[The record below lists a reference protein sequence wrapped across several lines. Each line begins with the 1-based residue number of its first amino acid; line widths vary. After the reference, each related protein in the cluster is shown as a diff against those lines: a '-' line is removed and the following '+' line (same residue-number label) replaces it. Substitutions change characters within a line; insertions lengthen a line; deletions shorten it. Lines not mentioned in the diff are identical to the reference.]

1 MKRTMEKRLLSIAIS
16 ISLIF
21 GSMLS
26 APMQVSAATVKRTMA
41 NVIIFVEFSDTEYG
55 KDDKHAGHETAVY
68 GQCFR
73 GNNSAAYAKSLFDGD
88 ASHPIALKQYLK
100 TISYGQL
107 QVENVFPQI
116 SGDKIAPYRL
126 KNPAAYYT
134 NTGNGDNGDQKMI
147 KELIENNAIKL
158 PSGAT
163 VDYDGDGA
171 IDNLTIVYTTNKD
184 ADAHKSTYKSGG
196 GIGGYA
202 VKDYNMLPEY
212 SVFMMKAVGVA
223 CHEFLHTVGYPD
235 LYRENAVSNG
245 RPVGEWGIMASAGR
259 YLQYPL
265 AYLRGGMTNWFTIPT
280 VEESRQQYSLYAASK
295 TTTNTKDQQ
304 AVILK
309 TSYSDSEFFVLEYRK
324 RAKTVDEYESTNLIQ
339 ASGLIIYRVN
349 TRYSQN
355 YYSSGDMIYVF
366 RPGDSYNENGRE
378 KARGNV
384 STGAL
389 AAELGRTSYG
399 SSDPNAT
406 LMDGAITYSD
416 GTNSGIVIS
425 NVGSNA
431 GDKITFDIT
440 YHPVDEYWT
449 TMTTLDDAP
458 TYEMDSYMD
467 ADGTIYSLQR
477 KGMGNA
483 PVSLYQY
490 NAAGWKKLGTPLA
503 NVNNDFVL
511 GKYNGN
517 LYVGYV
523 NTSTLNFKLLRWNS
537 SGWTE
542 VFTSPENTCSSNTFA
557 MTSAEDGIYFSYLNN
572 QNHSL
577 TAYRHTT
584 SGVKE
589 LGDIVAQGTAFY
601 DSSSIGNV
609 SITAEQGKV
618 VLGYRDVIENPIN
631 VKIFNS
637 SRNTWETLETS
648 ALKGDG
654 IVKLHRNQIYSMRS
668 ESLSTNGG
676 ELYQYNLSTT
686 NGAWTRIGPGAFSEE
701 NAFEKDICF
710 IGDVPYVAMVGGSSQ
725 HGKVMNLVDGQW
737 GMIGNKITNEK
748 INNLQIFSKGNDLYA
763 TYCTDGN
770 KVYIKSHFAK
780 EIIITPD
787 ENPDGSGGNT
797 GNNPGGDSN
806 GTGGND
812 GNTGGNTG
820 STGGN
825 TGSTGGN
832 TGSSGGNSGS
842 TGGNTGSTGGNS
854 GSTGGNTG
862 STGDNSGN
870 TGNTEGSGGTTGNN
884 PGTSNGSGDSS
895 QGNGG
900 TIDVPEPPVNTSD
913 IKDLSVI
920 MLKSNSLRLSWNS
933 VPNIK
938 SYEVYYSTS
947 PDSGFK
953 RLTTTKK
960 TFYDFKRA
968 KCGQTYYFQVRTMS
982 KLGKQK
988 VYSDFCPPVAGRTV
1002 LNGTVDAY
1010 IAKTTYNSI
1019 TIKWNKVRDAKK
1031 YEIYYATSPG
1041 GEYHFLKSQGGRSFT
1056 HKKLTTGD
1064 TYYYQIRPVRD
1075 SYKGEFSS
1083 IVSSKT
1089 VLNALTK
1096 LQAKP
1101 SGAGR
1106 IKVSWK
1112 KVPGAKAYVILRA
1125 DSEEGPYEQIGVSY
1139 KPNYLDAGLPDATGY
1154 YYKVYGVSGAHKT
1167 NVEGP
1172 VWQLTK
1178 AAKK

>member
-26 APMQVSAATVKRTMA
+26 APMQASAATVKRTMA

-324 RAKTVDEYESTNLIQ
+324 QSQTVDEYESKNLLQ

-366 RPGDSYNENGRE
+366 RPGDSYNANGRE
-378 KARGNV
+378 KALKYV

-389 AAELGRTSYG
+389 ASELGRTSYG

-440 YHPVDEYWT
+440 YHTAGEYWT
-449 TMTTLDDAP
+449 TVAELDNDP

-467 ADGTIYSLQR
+467 TDGTIYSLQR
-477 KGMGNA
+477 KENGISG
-483 PVSLYQY
+483 PVYLYQY
-490 NAAGWKKLGTPLA
+490 TTGGFRKFDASFKNADIGFNLK
-503 NVNNDFVL
+503 
-511 GKYNGN
+511 KYNGR
-517 LYVGYV
+517 LYMGCIDR
-523 NTSTLNFKLLRWNS
+523 NSRIFALLQWNG
-537 SGWTE
+537 SGWSK
-542 VFTSPENTCSSNTFA
+542 VYASSKPCGNGGFA
-557 MTSAEDGIYFSYLNN
+557 MTSADDGISFAYVDESN
-572 QNHSL
+572 QNLYAYKYTASGIQSL
-577 TAYRHTT
+577 G
-584 SGVKE
+584 S
-589 LGDIVAQGTAFY
+589 IVAQGKY
-601 DSSSIGNV
+601 LSDISMS
-609 SITAEQGKV
+609 AEHENI
-618 VLGYRDVIENPIN
+618 VLGYRDAFANSQLY
-631 VKIFNS
+631 VKIYN
-637 SRNTWETLETS
+637 RTDNTWKAAGNLSLT
-648 ALKGDG
+648 GDG
-654 IVKLHRNQIYSMRS
+654 IVKLNNNHIYLMRS
-668 ESLSTNGG
+668 ESLNTSGG
-676 ELYQYNLSTT
+676 ELYQYNLSAA
-686 NGAWTRIGPGAFSEE
+686 NGEWTRIGPGAFSEE
-701 NAFEKDICF
+701 SAYEKDICF
-710 IGDVPYVAMVGGSSQ
+710 IGDVPYVAMTGGTSQ
-725 HGKVMNLVDGQW
+725 HGKVINLVDGQW
-737 GMIGNKITNEK
+737 GMLGNKITNEK

-763 TYCTDGN
+763 TYCTDGK

-780 EIIITPD
+780 EIIVTPD

-797 GNNPGGDSN
+797 GDNPGGDSN

-820 STGGN
+820 S
-825 TGSTGGN
+825 
-832 TGSSGGNSGS
+832 SGGNSGS
-842 TGGNTGSTGGNS
+842 TGGNTG
-854 GSTGGNTG
+854 
-862 STGDNSGN
+862 
-870 TGNTEGSGGTTGNN
+870 NTEGNGGTTGNN

-982 KLGKQK
+982 KVGKQK
-988 VYSDFCPPVAGRTV
+988 VYSDFCPAVSGRTV

>member
-324 RAKTVDEYESTNLIQ
+324 QAQTVDEYESKNLLQ

-366 RPGDSYNENGRE
+366 RPGDSYNANGRE
-378 KARGNV
+378 KALKYV

-389 AAELGRTSYG
+389 ASELGRTSYG
-399 SSDPNAT
+399 SSNPNAT
-406 LMDGAITYSD
+406 LTDGAITYSD

-490 NAAGWKKLGTPLA
+490 NAAGWKKFGTPLA

-523 NTSTLNFKLLRWNS
+523 NTSTSNFKLLRWNS

-577 TAYRHTT
+577 TAYRYTT

-601 DSSSIGNV
+601 GSSSIGNV

-668 ESLSTNGG
+668 ESLSTSGG
-676 ELYQYNLSTT
+676 ELYQYNLSAA
-686 NGAWTRIGPGAFSEE
+686 NGEWTRIGPGAFSEE
-701 NAFEKDICF
+701 SAYEKDICF
-710 IGDVPYVAMVGGSSQ
+710 IGDVPYVAMTGGTSQ
-725 HGKVMNLVDGQW
+725 HGKVINLVDGQW
-737 GMIGNKITNEK
+737 GMLGNKITNEK

-763 TYCTDGN
+763 TYCTDGK

-780 EIIITPD
+780 EIIVTPD

-797 GNNPGGDSN
+797 GDNPGGDSN

-820 STGGN
+820 S
-825 TGSTGGN
+825 
-832 TGSSGGNSGS
+832 SGGNSGS
-842 TGGNTGSTGGNS
+842 TGGNTG
-854 GSTGGNTG
+854 
-862 STGDNSGN
+862 
-870 TGNTEGSGGTTGNN
+870 NTEGNGGTTGNN

-982 KLGKQK
+982 KVGKQK
-988 VYSDFCPPVAGRTV
+988 VYSDFCPAVSGRTV

-1172 VWQLTK
+1172 VLQLTK

>member
-324 RAKTVDEYESTNLIQ
+324 QAQTVDEYESKNLLQ

-366 RPGDSYNENGRE
+366 RPGDSYNANGRE
-378 KARGNV
+378 KALKYV

-389 AAELGRTSYG
+389 ASELGRTSYG
-399 SSDPNAT
+399 SSNPNAT
-406 LMDGAITYSD
+406 LTDGAITYSD

-490 NAAGWKKLGTPLA
+490 NAAGWKKFGTPLA

-523 NTSTLNFKLLRWNS
+523 NTSTSNFKLLRWNS

-577 TAYRHTT
+577 TAYRYTT

-601 DSSSIGNV
+601 GSSSIGNV

-668 ESLSTNGG
+668 ESLSTSGG
-676 ELYQYNLSTT
+676 ELYQYNLSAA
-686 NGAWTRIGPGAFSEE
+686 NGEWTRIGPGAFSEE
-701 NAFEKDICF
+701 SAYEKDICF
-710 IGDVPYVAMVGGSSQ
+710 IGDVPYVAMTGGTSQ
-725 HGKVMNLVDGQW
+725 HGKVINLVDGQW
-737 GMIGNKITNEK
+737 GMLGNKITNEK

-763 TYCTDGN
+763 TYCTDGK

-780 EIIITPD
+780 EIIVTPD

-797 GNNPGGDSN
+797 GDNPGGDSN

-820 STGGN
+820 S
-825 TGSTGGN
+825 
-832 TGSSGGNSGS
+832 SGGNSGS
-842 TGGNTGSTGGNS
+842 TGGNTG
-854 GSTGGNTG
+854 
-862 STGDNSGN
+862 
-870 TGNTEGSGGTTGNN
+870 NTEGNGGTTGNN

-895 QGNGG
+895 QGNG
-900 TIDVPEPPVNTSD
+900 S
-913 IKDLSVI
+913 
-920 MLKSNSLRLSWNS
+920 
-933 VPNIK
+933 
-938 SYEVYYSTS
+938 
-947 PDSGFK
+947 
-953 RLTTTKK
+953 
-960 TFYDFKRA
+960 
-968 KCGQTYYFQVRTMS
+968 
-982 KLGKQK
+982 
-988 VYSDFCPPVAGRTV
+988 
-1002 LNGTVDAY
+1002 
-1010 IAKTTYNSI
+1010 
-1019 TIKWNKVRDAKK
+1019 
-1031 YEIYYATSPG
+1031 
-1041 GEYHFLKSQGGRSFT
+1041 
-1056 HKKLTTGD
+1056 
-1064 TYYYQIRPVRD
+1064 
-1075 SYKGEFSS
+1075 
-1083 IVSSKT
+1083 
-1089 VLNALTK
+1089 
-1096 LQAKP
+1096 
-1101 SGAGR
+1101 
-1106 IKVSWK
+1106 
-1112 KVPGAKAYVILRA
+1112 
-1125 DSEEGPYEQIGVSY
+1125 
-1139 KPNYLDAGLPDATGY
+1139 
-1154 YYKVYGVSGAHKT
+1154 
-1167 NVEGP
+1167 
-1172 VWQLTK
+1172 
-1178 AAKK
+1178 

>member
-26 APMQVSAATVKRTMA
+26 APMQASAATVKRTMA

-88 ASHPIALKQYLK
+88 ASNPIALKQYLK

-406 LMDGAITYSD
+406 LMNKAITYSD

-449 TMTTLDDAP
+449 TMAELDNDP
-458 TYEMDSYMD
+458 TDEMDSYMD
-467 ADGTIYSLQR
+467 TDGTIYSLQR
-477 KGMGNA
+477 KGMGLSA

-490 NAAGWKKLGTPLA
+490 NAAGWKKLGTPLS
-503 NVNNDFVL
+503 NVSSSFKL

-517 LYVGYV
+517 LYAGYLDTRTWV
-523 NTSTLNFKLLRWNS
+523 FKLLRWS
-537 SGWTE
+537 GSGWAE
-542 VFTSPENTCSSNTFA
+542 VFTSKDTCSSNTFT
-557 MTSAEDGIYFSYLNN
+557 MTSAEDGIYFSYLDD
-572 QNHSL
+572 QTHRLS
-577 TAYRHTT
+577 AYRYTT
-584 SGVKE
+584 SGVAK
-589 LGDIVAQGTAFY
+589 LGDMVAQGDAY
-601 DSSSIGNV
+601 GSDIGSV

-618 VLGYRDVIENPIN
+618 VLGYRDAVKKQIN

-637 SRNTWETLETS
+637 SQNVWEAVGSSTLT
-648 ALKGDG
+648 GDG
-654 IVKLHRNQIYSMRS
+654 IVKLHRNQIYLMKGETS
-668 ESLSTNGG
+668 STNGG
-676 ELYQYNLSTT
+676 ELYRYNLSAA
-686 NGAWTRIGPGAFSEE
+686 NGEWSRIGPGAFSEE
-701 NAFEKDICF
+701 SAFEKDICF
-710 IGDVPYVAMVGGSSQ
+710 IGDVPYVAMIGGTSQ
-725 HGKVMNLVDGQW
+725 HGKVINLIDGQW
-737 GMIGNKITNEK
+737 GMLGNKITNEK

-763 TYCTDGN
+763 TYCTDGK

-806 GTGGND
+806 GIGGND
-812 GNTGGNTG
+812 GN
-820 STGGN
+820 
-825 TGSTGGN
+825 
-832 TGSSGGNSGS
+832 

-862 STGDNSGN
+862 SSGDNSGN
-870 TGNTEGSGGTTGNN
+870 TGNTEGNGGTTGNN

-895 QGNGG
+895 QGNSG

-982 KLGKQK
+982 KVGKQK
-988 VYSDFCPPVAGRTV
+988 VYSDFCPAVSGRTV

-1083 IVSSKT
+1083 VVSSKT

>member
-324 RAKTVDEYESTNLIQ
+324 QSQTVDEYESKNLLQ

-366 RPGDSYNENGRE
+366 RPGDSYNANGRE
-378 KARGNV
+378 KALKYV

-389 AAELGRTSYG
+389 ASELGRTSYG
-399 SSDPNAT
+399 SSNPNAT
-406 LMDGAITYSD
+406 LTDGAITYSD

-490 NAAGWKKLGTPLA
+490 NAAGWKKFGTPLA

-523 NTSTLNFKLLRWNS
+523 NTSTSNFKLLRWNS

-577 TAYRHTT
+577 TAYRYTT

-601 DSSSIGNV
+601 GSSSIGNV

-668 ESLSTNGG
+668 ESLSTSGG
-676 ELYQYNLSTT
+676 ELYQYNLSAA
-686 NGAWTRIGPGAFSEE
+686 NGEWTRIGPGAFSEE
-701 NAFEKDICF
+701 SAYEKDICF
-710 IGDVPYVAMVGGSSQ
+710 IGDVPYVAMTGGTSQ
-725 HGKVMNLVDGQW
+725 HGKVINLVDGQW
-737 GMIGNKITNEK
+737 GMLGNKITNEK

-763 TYCTDGN
+763 TYCTDGK

-780 EIIITPD
+780 EIIVTPD

-797 GNNPGGDSN
+797 GDNPGGDSN

-820 STGGN
+820 S
-825 TGSTGGN
+825 
-832 TGSSGGNSGS
+832 SGGNSGS
-842 TGGNTGSTGGNS
+842 TG
-854 GSTGGNTG
+854 
-862 STGDNSGN
+862 GN

-900 TIDVPEPPVNTSD
+900 IIDIPEPPINTSD
-913 IKDLSVI
+913 IKDLSII

-982 KLGKQK
+982 KVGKQK
-988 VYSDFCPPVAGRTV
+988 VYSDFCPAVSGRTV

-1064 TYYYQIRPVRD
+1064 TYYYQIRPIRD

>member
-41 NVIIFVEFSDTEYG
+41 NVIIFVEFSDTKYEG
-55 KDDKHAGHETAVY
+55 DKHAGHEND
-68 GQCFR
+68 QCFR
-73 GNNSAAYAKSLFDGD
+73 GNNSAEYAKSLFDGD
-88 ASHPIALKQYLK
+88 ASNPIALKQYLN

-126 KNPAAYYT
+126 KNPAEYYT

-147 KELIENNAIKL
+147 KELTESNNAIKL
-158 PSGAT
+158 PSGAK

-171 IDNLTIVYTTNKD
+171 IDNLTIIYTTSKD

-196 GIGGYA
+196 SIGGYA
-202 VKDYNMLPEY
+202 VKDYNMLPEF
-212 SVFMMKAVGVA
+212 SIFKMKSVGVA

-245 RPVGEWGIMASAGR
+245 RPVGEWDIMASAGR

-324 RAKTVDEYESTNLIQ
+324 QAKTADEYESTNLIL

-366 RPGDSYNENGRE
+366 RPGDSYDANGRE
-378 KARGNV
+378 KAQNYV

-406 LMDGAITYSD
+406 LMDKAITYSD

-577 TAYRHTT
+577 TAYRYTT

-820 STGGN
+820 SSGGN
-825 TGSTGGN
+825 SGSTGGN

-884 PGTSNGSGDSS
+884 PGTSNGNGDSS

-1002 LNGTVDAY
+1002 LDGTVDAY

-1041 GEYHFLKSQGGRSFT
+1041 GEYYFLKSQGSRSFT

-1083 IVSSKT
+1083 VVSSKT

>member
-41 NVIIFVEFSDTEYG
+41 NVIIFVEFSDTKYEG
-55 KDDKHAGHETAVY
+55 DKHAGHEND
-68 GQCFR
+68 QCFR
-73 GNNSAAYAKSLFDGD
+73 GNNSAEYAKSLFDGD
-88 ASHPIALKQYLK
+88 ASNPIALKQYLN

-126 KNPAAYYT
+126 KNPAEYYT

-147 KELIENNAIKL
+147 KELTESDNAIKL
-158 PSGAT
+158 PSGAK

-171 IDNLTIVYTTNKD
+171 IDNLTIIYTTSKD

-196 GIGGYA
+196 SIGGYA
-202 VKDYNMLPEY
+202 VKDYNMLPEF
-212 SVFMMKAVGVA
+212 SIFKMKSVGVA

-245 RPVGEWGIMASAGR
+245 RPVGEWDIMASAGR

-324 RAKTVDEYESTNLIQ
+324 QAKTADEYESTNLIL

-366 RPGDSYNENGRE
+366 RSGDSYDANGRE
-378 KARGNV
+378 KAQNYV

-406 LMDGAITYSD
+406 LMDKAITYSD

-577 TAYRHTT
+577 TAYRYTT

-825 TGSTGGN
+825 SGSTGGN

-884 PGTSNGSGDSS
+884 PGTSNGNGDSS

-1002 LNGTVDAY
+1002 LDGTVDAY

-1041 GEYHFLKSQGGRSFT
+1041 GEYYFLKSQGSRSFT

>member
-26 APMQVSAATVKRTMA
+26 APMQASAATVKRTMA

-280 VEESRQQYSLYAASK
+280 VEQSGQQSLYAASK
-295 TTTNTKDQQ
+295 TTINTKDQQ

-324 RAKTVDEYESTNLIQ
+324 QAQTVDEYESKNLLQ

-366 RPGDSYNENGRE
+366 RPGDSYNANGRE
-378 KARGNV
+378 KALKYV

-389 AAELGRTSYG
+389 ASELGRTSYG

-406 LMDGAITYSD
+406 LTDGAITYSD

-449 TMTTLDDAP
+449 TIAELDNNP

-467 ADGTIYSLQR
+467 TDGTIYSLQR
-477 KGMGNA
+477 KGNKING

-490 NAAGWKKLGTPLA
+490 NTTGWKELGTPLS
-503 NVNNDFVL
+503 NVSNDFVL

-517 LYVGYV
+517 LYAGCV
-523 NTSTLNFKLLRWNS
+523 NTSTWNFKLFRWNN
-537 SGWTE
+537 SGWVE
-542 VFTSPENTCSSNTFA
+542 VFASPANTCLSNAFT
-557 MTSAEDGIYFSYLNN
+557 MTSAEDGIYFSYLDS

-577 TAYRHTT
+577 TAYRYTT
-584 SGVKE
+584 SGVVK
-589 LGDIVAQGTAFY
+589 LGDMVAQEDASMAT
-601 DSSSIGNV
+601 IGSA

-618 VLGYRDVIENPIN
+618 VLGYSDNNQIN

-637 SRNTWETLETS
+637 SKNAWEAVGTS
-648 ALKGDG
+648 TLKGDG
-654 IVKLHRNQIYSMRS
+654 IVKLHRNQIYLMRS

-676 ELYQYNLSTT
+676 ELYQYNLSTA
-686 NGAWTRIGPGAFSEE
+686 NGTWTRIGPGAFSEE
-701 NAFEKDICF
+701 SAYGKDICF
-710 IGDVPYVAMVGGSSQ
+710 IGNVPYVAMIGGVSRY
-725 HGKVMNLVDGQW
+725 GKVINLIDGQW
-737 GMIGNKITNEK
+737 GMLGNKITNEK
-748 INNLQIFSKGNDLYA
+748 IENLQIFSKGNDLYA
-763 TYCTDGN
+763 IYCTDGN

-797 GNNPGGDSN
+797 GDNPGGDSN

-825 TGSTGGN
+825 SGSTGGN
-832 TGSSGGNSGS
+832 TGSS
-842 TGGNTGSTGGNS
+842 
-854 GSTGGNTG
+854 
-862 STGDNSGN
+862 GDNSGN
-870 TGNTEGSGGTTGNN
+870 TGNTEGNGGTTGNN

-900 TIDVPEPPVNTSD
+900 TIDVPELPVNTSD

-982 KLGKQK
+982 KVGKQK
-988 VYSDFCPPVAGRTV
+988 VYSDFCPAVSGRTV

>member
-1 MKRTMEKRLLSIAIS
+1 
-16 ISLIF
+16 
-21 GSMLS
+21 
-26 APMQVSAATVKRTMA
+26 
-41 NVIIFVEFSDTEYG
+41 
-55 KDDKHAGHETAVY
+55 
-68 GQCFR
+68 
-73 GNNSAAYAKSLFDGD
+73 
-88 ASHPIALKQYLK
+88 
-100 TISYGQL
+100 
-107 QVENVFPQI
+107 
-116 SGDKIAPYRL
+116 
-126 KNPAAYYT
+126 
-134 NTGNGDNGDQKMI
+134 
-147 KELIENNAIKL
+147 
-158 PSGAT
+158 
-163 VDYDGDGA
+163 
-171 IDNLTIVYTTNKD
+171 
-184 ADAHKSTYKSGG
+184 
-196 GIGGYA
+196 
-202 VKDYNMLPEY
+202 
-212 SVFMMKAVGVA
+212 
-223 CHEFLHTVGYPD
+223 
-235 LYRENAVSNG
+235 
-245 RPVGEWGIMASAGR
+245 MAS
-259 YLQYPL
+259 
-265 AYLRGGMTNWFTIPT
+265 
-280 VEESRQQYSLYAASK
+280 
-295 TTTNTKDQQ
+295 
-304 AVILK
+304 
-309 TSYSDSEFFVLEYRK
+309 
-324 RAKTVDEYESTNLIQ
+324 
-339 ASGLIIYRVN
+339 
-349 TRYSQN
+349 
-355 YYSSGDMIYVF
+355 
-366 RPGDSYNENGRE
+366 
-378 KARGNV
+378 
-384 STGAL
+384 
-389 AAELGRTSYG
+389 ELGRTSYG
-399 SSDPNAT
+399 SSNPNAT
-406 LMDGAITYSD
+406 LTDGAITYSD

-490 NAAGWKKLGTPLA
+490 NAAGWKKFGTPLA

-523 NTSTLNFKLLRWNS
+523 NTSTSNFKLLRWNS

-577 TAYRHTT
+577 TAYRYTT

-601 DSSSIGNV
+601 GSSSIGNV

-618 VLGYRDVIENPIN
+618 VLGYRDAVKKQIN

-637 SRNTWETLETS
+637 SQNVWEAVGSSTLT
-648 ALKGDG
+648 GDG
-654 IVKLHRNQIYSMRS
+654 IVKLHRNQIYLMKGETS
-668 ESLSTNGG
+668 STNGG
-676 ELYQYNLSTT
+676 ELYRYNLSAA
-686 NGAWTRIGPGAFSEE
+686 NGEWSRIGPGAFSEE
-701 NAFEKDICF
+701 SAFEKDICF
-710 IGDVPYVAMVGGSSQ
+710 IGDVPYVAMIGGSSQ
-725 HGKVMNLVDGQW
+725 HGKVINLIDGQW
-737 GMIGNKITNEK
+737 GVLGNKITNEK

-763 TYCTDGN
+763 TYCTDGK

-780 EIIITPD
+780 EIIVTPD

-797 GNNPGGDSN
+797 GDNPGGDSN

-820 STGGN
+820 S
-825 TGSTGGN
+825 
-832 TGSSGGNSGS
+832 SGGNSGS
-842 TGGNTGSTGGNS
+842 S
-854 GSTGGNTG
+854 G
-862 STGDNSGN
+862 GN
-870 TGNTEGSGGTTGNN
+870 TGNTEGNGGTTGNN

-982 KLGKQK
+982 KVGKQK
-988 VYSDFCPPVAGRTV
+988 VYSDFCPAVSGRTV

-1083 IVSSKT
+1083 IVFSKT

>member
-1 MKRTMEKRLLSIAIS
+1 MEKRLLSIAIS

-324 RAKTVDEYESTNLIQ
+324 QAQTVDEYESKNLLQ

-366 RPGDSYNENGRE
+366 RPGDSYNANGRE
-378 KARGNV
+378 KALKYV

-389 AAELGRTSYG
+389 ASELGRTSYG
-399 SSDPNAT
+399 SSNPNAT
-406 LMDGAITYSD
+406 LTDGAITYSD

-490 NAAGWKKLGTPLA
+490 NAAGWKKFGTPLA

-523 NTSTLNFKLLRWNS
+523 NTSTSNFKLLRWNS

-577 TAYRHTT
+577 TAYRYTT

-601 DSSSIGNV
+601 GSSSIGNV

-668 ESLSTNGG
+668 ESLSTSGG
-676 ELYQYNLSTT
+676 ELYQYNLSAA
-686 NGAWTRIGPGAFSEE
+686 NGEWTRIGPGAFSEE
-701 NAFEKDICF
+701 SAYEKDICF
-710 IGDVPYVAMVGGSSQ
+710 IGDVPYVAMTGGTSQ
-725 HGKVMNLVDGQW
+725 HGKVINLVDGQW
-737 GMIGNKITNEK
+737 GMLGNKITNEK

-763 TYCTDGN
+763 TYCTDGK

-780 EIIITPD
+780 EIIVTPD

-797 GNNPGGDSN
+797 GDNPGGDSN

-820 STGGN
+820 S
-825 TGSTGGN
+825 
-832 TGSSGGNSGS
+832 SGGNSGS
-842 TGGNTGSTGGNS
+842 TGGNTG
-854 GSTGGNTG
+854 
-862 STGDNSGN
+862 
-870 TGNTEGSGGTTGNN
+870 NTEGNGGTTGNN

-982 KLGKQK
+982 KVGKQK
-988 VYSDFCPPVAGRTV
+988 VYSDFCPAVSGRTV

-1172 VWQLTK
+1172 VLQLTK

>member
-1 MKRTMEKRLLSIAIS
+1 
-16 ISLIF
+16 
-21 GSMLS
+21 
-26 APMQVSAATVKRTMA
+26 
-41 NVIIFVEFSDTEYG
+41 
-55 KDDKHAGHETAVY
+55 
-68 GQCFR
+68 
-73 GNNSAAYAKSLFDGD
+73 
-88 ASHPIALKQYLK
+88 
-100 TISYGQL
+100 
-107 QVENVFPQI
+107 
-116 SGDKIAPYRL
+116 
-126 KNPAAYYT
+126 
-134 NTGNGDNGDQKMI
+134 
-147 KELIENNAIKL
+147 
-158 PSGAT
+158 
-163 VDYDGDGA
+163 
-171 IDNLTIVYTTNKD
+171 
-184 ADAHKSTYKSGG
+184 
-196 GIGGYA
+196 
-202 VKDYNMLPEY
+202 LPEY

-324 RAKTVDEYESTNLIQ
+324 QSQTVDEYESKNLLQ

-366 RPGDSYNENGRE
+366 RPGDSYNANGRE
-378 KARGNV
+378 KALKYV

-389 AAELGRTSYG
+389 ASELGRTSYG
-399 SSDPNAT
+399 SSNPNAT
-406 LMDGAITYSD
+406 LTDGAITYSD

-490 NAAGWKKLGTPLA
+490 NAAGWKKFGTPLA

-523 NTSTLNFKLLRWNS
+523 NTSTSNFKLLRWNS

-577 TAYRHTT
+577 TAYRYTT

-601 DSSSIGNV
+601 GSSSIGNV

-668 ESLSTNGG
+668 ESLSTSGG
-676 ELYQYNLSTT
+676 ELYQYNLSAA
-686 NGAWTRIGPGAFSEE
+686 NGEWTRIGPGAFSEE
-701 NAFEKDICF
+701 SAYEKDICF
-710 IGDVPYVAMVGGSSQ
+710 IGDVPYVAMTGGTSQ
-725 HGKVMNLVDGQW
+725 HGKVINLVDGQW
-737 GMIGNKITNEK
+737 GMLGNKITNEK

-763 TYCTDGN
+763 TYCTDGK

-780 EIIITPD
+780 EIIVTPD

-797 GNNPGGDSN
+797 GDNPGGDSN

-820 STGGN
+820 S
-825 TGSTGGN
+825 
-832 TGSSGGNSGS
+832 SGGNSGS
-842 TGGNTGSTGGNS
+842 TG
-854 GSTGGNTG
+854 
-862 STGDNSGN
+862 GN

-900 TIDVPEPPVNTSD
+900 IIDIPEPPINTSD
-913 IKDLSVI
+913 IKDLSII

-982 KLGKQK
+982 KVGKQK
-988 VYSDFCPPVAGRTV
+988 VYSDFCPAVSGRTV

-1064 TYYYQIRPVRD
+1064 TYYYQIRPIRD